1 MPLKLRHLFDVEPA
15 LQSCVEKRAPAVT
28 ASDAWAFIDHPIEEP
43 NMYISLYISL
53 YIYIILFIY
62 TSSIMIRIDHMTILT
77 I

>member
-15 LQSCVEKRAPAVT
+15 LQSCVEKRAHAAT
-28 ASDAWAFIDHPIEEP
+28 ASDARAFIDHPIEEP
-43 NMYISLYISL
+43 NMYIFLYIS
-53 YIYIILFIY
+53 IYIILFIY